1 MVDVGEKIQMLQNNS
16 QDFNEHTAVWPY
28 PFESWGD
35 FLRWDM
41 LVSKFCNWN
50 NGWFESRFLLSSFFL
65 GSSWIF
71 WNDAWSWWNKILQ
84 GSSCSSPQQIV
95 CYSLF
100 VKFPGHFCLVDLWN
114 TWILFLLVVIDLFL
128 QVITICGCTVSISL
142 FVSKHRSQTNIAQM
156 LNVNIYL
163 PFTPWNFIMDTKN

>member
-1 MVDVGEKIQMLQNNS
+1 MYVKKSQMLQNNS
-16 QDFNEHTAVWPY
+16 QDFNEHTAVWLY

-50 NGWFESRFLLSSFFL
+50 NGWFESRFLLSSFFWARHESFETMHGL
-65 GSSWIF
+65 GGI
-71 WNDAWSWWNKILQ
+71 NPP

-114 TWILFLLVVIDLFL
+114 TWILFLLVIIDLFYKSSPFAGAL
-128 QVITICGCTVSISL
+128 FQLVCLFLSIAA
-142 FVSKHRSQTNIAQM
+142 KQI
-156 LNVNIYL
+156 
-163 PFTPWNFIMDTKN
+163 